1 MTARALLI
9 FLPLLRVQSQLQYGN
24 RSTLEKLAREAEEHA
39 GPEEK
44 VSEGFTNP
52 SLCDSS
58 VKQTAGYISVNP
70 ITNYFF
76 WLFEAKQNPESAPL
90 LMWLSGGPGC
100 SSQLAL
106 FAENG
111 PCKVAKNGEKT
122 YANPSSWHNAANVM
136 WVDQPAGVGFSTG
149 IGTHDEKGVAENMYT
164 FLQKFFQQFPQYQKT
179 NFFVFGESYAGH
191 YVPAISHRIWSGNK
205 ANEGLHISLK
215 GLAIGNGLTDPLEQY
230 KWYPEMGH
238 FGGQQEGGHAP
249 ANVISK
255 GDYYIMKAMVPACE
269 LGIIACN
276 RGVDPD
282 PQTGGIVNATACFA
296 AYDACNFM
304 AIMPYELTGKNPYD
318 MRINCEHGRLCYD
331 FDMITTYLNKPE
343 VQTALGVKK
352 TWGSCNM
359 AVDLS
364 FVAAGDWLVRYQ
376 GLLPDLLKDGI
387 DVLIYAGDVDYI
399 CNWLGNKAW
408 TQKLDWEHSAEF
420 NKAQD
425 EEWKVNGRT
434 VAKLRSS
441 NGLSFMQVFEAG
453 HMVPMDQPEVALEM
467 VRQFVSGKLQQGS
480 QPPHFSCWGASTT
493 AGRQGLDG
501 TRSER

>member
-39 GPEEK
+39 GPEE

-205 ANEGLHISLK
+205 ANEGLHIPLK

-467 VRQFVSGKLQQGS
+467 VRQFVSGKLQQG
-480 QPPHFSCWGASTT
+480 
-493 AGRQGLDG
+493 QGE
-501 TRSER
+501 SELVV